1 MTLAISQKNHTSA
14 SPRGNILVISG
25 PSGAGKGTL
34 IAAALK
40 VLPNLVLS
48 VSATT
53 RPPRP
58 GEVADVT
65 YHFKTDEEF
74 DELVRNGGLLE
85 WAEVHGHR
93 YGTLTDEVNSAL
105 DAGVDLIL
113 EIDLQGYLQVKS
125 QISDVF
131 SIFIAPPSFEELR
144 KRLVLRGTED
154 EDSLSRRLRT
164 ARVEMEAQDR
174 YTVTIVNDDLEIATA
189 ELIETIQQLRNR
201 QTGQPD

>member
-1 MTLAISQKNHTSA
+1 MRS
-14 SPRGNILVISG
+14 
-25 PSGAGKGTL
+25 
-34 IAAALK
+34 
-40 VLPNLVLS
+40 
-48 VSATT
+48 
-53 RPPRP
+53 
-58 GEVADVT
+58 
-65 YHFKTDEEF
+65 
-74 DELVRNGGLLE
+74 GGLLE

-154 EDSLSRRLRT
+154 EDSLSRRLWT

-201 QTGQPD
+201 QTGQPDL